1 MAYSYTLLFATKLA
15 DDADEHTGLGAE
27 FDVADGLAA
36 FWGASLA
43 ASPDGAAAIG
53 ASDGAAVVGAS
64 LGGSVGAAVIGASD
78 GAAVVGASLGGI
90 VMAELPPPQ
99 PQQARFA
106 VSPWLA

>member
-1 MAYSYTLLFATKLA
+1 MLSATSLA
-15 DDADEHTGLGAE
+15 DDDDEHTGLGAE

-36 FWGASLA
+36 AFFGASLA

-90 VMAELPPPQ
+90 VVAELPPPQ